1 MLISKKYQEIGGN
14 QHHNMDRMD
23 RLKARMLARL
33 QGHVLVET
41 TFRFHQEEEVPS
53 GEIALVGSWAQWV
66 MLHGMEKVA
75 DKVWELSLNL
85 PPGMHQFK
93 FLVNGM
99 WRLSR
104 NYRIVDDAVGT
115 DGNNCIEVLAP
126 DVERGGEVL
135 KELEQWLRTV
145 GLSKEVLD
153 QFVEAWLWKNCPC

>member
-1 MLISKKYQEIGGN
+1 
-14 QHHNMDRMD
+14 
-23 RLKARMLARL
+23 
-33 QGHVLVET
+33 
-41 TFRFHQEEEVPS
+41 
-53 GEIALVGSWAQWV
+53 
-66 MLHGMEKVA
+66 
-75 DKVWELSLNL
+75 
-85 PPGMHQFK
+85 
-93 FLVNGM
+93 M

-135 KELEQWLRTV
+135 KELEQWLHTV

>member
-33 QGHVLVET
+33 QGHALVET

-93 FLVNGM
+93 FLVSS
-99 WRLSR
+99 L
-104 NYRIVDDAVGT
+104 Y
-115 DGNNCIEVLAP
+115 
-126 DVERGGEVL
+126 
-135 KELEQWLRTV
+135 
-145 GLSKEVLD
+145 
-153 QFVEAWLWKNCPC
+153 AWDFFLYL